1 MGCLAMPSAM
11 AASHHQPQQ
20 NPTRPADGLADQ
32 GSSFR
37 RRQDATQVQV
47 KRLLQQQPDR
57 SGAVHAITTPTVNL
71 MLQLWRE
78 AYMGWIT
85 KAHGAGRGACTL

>member
-1 MGCLAMPSAM
+1 M

-20 NPTRPADGLADQ
+20 NPTRQADGLTDQ

-47 KRLLQQQPDR
+47 KRLLQQQPD
-57 SGAVHAITTPTVNL
+57 SGSTVHAVTTPPINL
-71 MLQLWRE
+71 MLQLWRK
-78 AYMGWIT
+78 ANMGWIAKT
-85 KAHGAGRGACTL
+85 HGAGLGACTL